1 MTTSLS
7 RALAALALTSA
18 LAVAT
23 SVAAAP
29 PTPAP
34 AAEPAKGTTVG
45 MSDAFKGFGSNGKD
59 PIQIDADSLEVLD
72 KDQNAIFTGNVH
84 VLQKD
89 TVLKTLRLKVFYEG
103 KAAAALGGTT
113 TTKPAT
119 STAASAG
126 AGADQQQI
134 RRLEAEGKVLIN
146 QKDQTVVGDKG
157 WFDMRSQTA
166 QITGHVVLTQGT
178 NVGRGERLSIDLKT
192 GQYKLDGGR
201 VQLILDKQQPAQ

>member
-18 LAVAT
+18 LTVAT
-23 SVAAAP
+23 SVSAAP
-29 PTPAP
+29 PAP
-34 AAEPAKGTTVG
+34 AAEPTKGTTVG

-113 TTKPAT
+113 TTKPATTT